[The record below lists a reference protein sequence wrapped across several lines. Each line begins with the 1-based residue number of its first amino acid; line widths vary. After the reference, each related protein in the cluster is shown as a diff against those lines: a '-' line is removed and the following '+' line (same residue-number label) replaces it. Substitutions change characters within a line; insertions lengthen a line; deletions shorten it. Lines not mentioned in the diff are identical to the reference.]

1 MKNLNV
7 ISKSLLFF
15 FVASILGACGS
26 APRSENTVI
35 DEKSSITIS
44 GKQLVGLTVE
54 LANGFSHTIVKADI
68 IKDVTKLTSV
78 KRSKDEKFQSVLFM
92 VNTGEV
98 NAKAMRGSAL
108 VASKTFFISKGATYQ
123 WKIK

>member
-1 MKNLNV
+1 MKSVNV
-7 ISKSLLFF
+7 FSQYLLFF
-15 FVASILGACGS
+15 FVASMLSACGS
-26 APRSENTVI
+26 APHSQNTVI
-35 DEKSSITIS
+35 EEKSSITVS
-44 GKQLVGLTVE
+44 GKQLIGLTVE

-68 IKDVTKLTSV
+68 IKDVTKLPSV
-78 KRSKDEKFQSVLFM
+78 KRSKDEKFQSVLFL